1 MQLFSNL
8 MGDDPLP
15 ARSILDDED
24 ILLGDL
30 RHMIN
35 IPIRVKKQQDEY
47 SKSLR
52 FLKRT
57 TLVSINGDDILNF
70 TNQTG
75 LIFRSVKDYTKE
87 FGIKGFESKSIC
99 FNKVLYNESFSDK
112 IGVLY
117 TNQFKARVN
126 GELSNVCIVI
136 KDMGGCG
143 IPCININDSN
153 KGDSLSLTNFDIR
166 GCFAKLNIKTHNR
179 IHFNN
184 FTSGNINEV
193 SIVCNDKKM
202 KFGLTKQISSLF
214 DFSHKFRAWN
224 NNDIVVELQLK
235 SLKDIID
242 YYENNLY
249 NTLTGELP
257 FKLNDISLRDII
269 NVDNIYNLEN
279 IIIKFN
285 QSKLILTK
293 DINIAKKHWMYRYT
307 SIPQTLDGWYVVFSC
322 SNKTNRRSY

>member
-87 FGIKGFESKSIC
+87 FGIKGFESKLIC

-126 GELSNVCIVI
+126 GELSNVYIVI

-143 IPCININDSN
+143 RPCININDSN

-179 IHFNN
+179 IYFNN

-193 SIVCNDKKM
+193 SIVCNDKRM

-224 NNDIVVELQLK
+224 NNDIVVDLQLK

-257 FKLNDISLRDII
+257 FKLNDVGLGDII

-285 QSKLILTK
+285 QSKLIFTK

>member
-1 MQLFSNL
+1 

-15 ARSILDDED
+15 VRSILDDED

-75 LIFRSVKDYTKE
+75 LIFRGVKDYTKE

-136 KDMGGCG
+136 KDISGCG
-143 IPCININDSN
+143 RPCININDSN
-153 KGDSLSLTNFDIR
+153 KGNSLSLTNFDIR

-202 KFGLTKQISSLF
+202 KSGLTKQISNLF
-214 DFSHKFRAWN
+214 DFNHTFHAWD
-224 NNDIVVELQLK
+224 NNDTIVRLQLK
-235 SLKDIID
+235 SLKDVVN

-257 FKLNDISLRDII
+257 FKLKNINLNDIFDVSK
-269 NVDNIYNLEN
+269 IYNLEN
-279 IIIKFN
+279 IIVKFN
-285 QSKLILTK
+285 QSKIIFTK
-293 DINIAKKHWMYRYT
+293 DVNLAKKYWMYIYT